1 MNNNSVI
8 DQLKSLELEAIE
20 AINNVQTEHNLNE
33 VKASYLGKKSKL
45 QEIMSKMKDLSIEE
59 KKELGQKINEFK
71 GMIEEE
77 IAKKLEA
84 IKEEEVNKKLAEIVY
99 QSETK
104 LHLINQL
111 MLPFIIKEIQSELNF
126 LKQLNTKVV
135 FIDAPLLFENGLD
148 RLCDKTVCIY
158 VDEKIIK
165 QRFLERPEKTLEIF
179 EKVIY
184 FPLFNKGLV
193 YSSYKPNKNSIL
205 SSSFLNKILEN
216 NI

>member
-1 MNNNSVI
+1 MHVIGLTGGIACGKSLASSYLKAKGFSVI
-8 DQLKSLELEAIE
+8 DCDE
-20 AINNVQTEHNLNE
+20 IN
-33 VKASYLGKKSKL
+33 KKL
-45 QEIMSKMKDLSIEE
+45 QLLNPEVQSILKANFPLAFDDE
-59 KKELGQKINEFK
+59 KINR
-71 GMIEEE
+71 
-77 IAKKLEA
+77 
-84 IKEEEVNKKLAEIVY
+84 KKLAEIVY

-179 EKVIY
+179 EKVISAQM
-184 FPLFNKGLV
+184 PVDIK
-193 YSSYKPNKNSIL
+193 KKKADESIL
-205 SSSFLNKILEN
+205 SDNKKDFFKRIDLFLEN
-216 NI
+216 IIKI

>member
-1 MNNNSVI
+1 MHVIGLTGGIACGKSLASSYLKEKGFSVI
-8 DQLKSLELEAIE
+8 DCDE
-20 AINNVQTEHNLNE
+20 IN
-33 VKASYLGKKSKL
+33 KKL
-45 QEIMSKMKDLSIEE
+45 QLLNPEVQSVLKANFPLAFDDE
-59 KKELGQKINEFK
+59 KINR
-71 GMIEEE
+71 
-77 IAKKLEA
+77 
-84 IKEEEVNKKLAEIVY
+84 KKLAEIVY

-179 EKVIY
+179 EKVISAQM
-184 FPLFNKGLV
+184 PLDIKKKKADEL
-193 YSSYKPNKNSIL
+193 IL
-205 SSSFLNKILEN
+205 SDNKKDFFKRIDLFLSKHN
-216 NI
+216 

>member
-1 MNNNSVI
+1 MHVIGLTGGIACGKSLASSYLKAKGFSVI
-8 DQLKSLELEAIE
+8 DCD
-20 AINNVQTEHNLNE
+20 
-33 VKASYLGKKSKL
+33 
-45 QEIMSKMKDLSIEE
+45 EI
-59 KKELGQKINEFK
+59 
-71 GMIEEE
+71 
-77 IAKKLEA
+77 
-84 IKEEEVNKKLAEIVY
+84 NKKLQLLNPEVQSVLKANFPLAFDDEKINRKKLAKIVY

-165 QRFLERPEKTLEIF
+165 QRFLERPEMTLEIF
-179 EKVIY
+179 EKVISAQM
-184 FPLFNKGLV
+184 PLDIK
-193 YSSYKPNKNSIL
+193 KKKADESIL
-205 SSSFLNKILEN
+205 SDNKKDFFKRIDLFLEN
-216 NI
+216 IIKI

>member
-1 MNNNSVI
+1 MHVIGLTGGIACGKSLASSYLKEKGFSVI
-8 DQLKSLELEAIE
+8 DCDE
-20 AINNVQTEHNLNE
+20 IN
-33 VKASYLGKKSKL
+33 KKL
-45 QEIMSKMKDLSIEE
+45 QLLNPEVQSVLKANFPLAFDDE
-59 KKELGQKINEFK
+59 KINR
-71 GMIEEE
+71 
-77 IAKKLEA
+77 
-84 IKEEEVNKKLAEIVY
+84 KKLAEIVY
-99 QSETK
+99 QSEIK

-179 EKVIY
+179 EKVISAQM
-184 FPLFNKGLV
+184 PLDIK
-193 YSSYKPNKNSIL
+193 KKKADESIL
-205 SSSFLNKILEN
+205 SDNKKDFFKRIDLFLEN
-216 NI
+216 IINI

>member
-1 MNNNSVI
+1 MHVIGLTGGIACGKSLASSYLKEKGFSVI
-8 DQLKSLELEAIE
+8 DCDE
-20 AINNVQTEHNLNE
+20 IN
-33 VKASYLGKKSKL
+33 KKL
-45 QEIMSKMKDLSIEE
+45 QLLNPEVQSVLKANFPLAFDNE
-59 KKELGQKINEFK
+59 KINR
-71 GMIEEE
+71 
-77 IAKKLEA
+77 
-84 IKEEEVNKKLAEIVY
+84 KKLAEIVY

-165 QRFLERPEKTLEIF
+165 QRFLERPEKTLEMF
-179 EKVIY
+179 EKVISAQM
-184 FPLFNKGLV
+184 PLDIKKKKADEL
-193 YSSYKPNKNSIL
+193 IL
-205 SSSFLNKILEN
+205 SDNKKDFFKRIDLFLSKHN
-216 NI
+216 